1 MSDRYYGLGAEHPL
15 WDALQNVL
23 ILLMIASMVGD
34 AASQYFLG
42 FSTIQASVVS
52 MPLLLIPAAL
62 LIVIG
67 FRLVSKSYGAVL
79 MRSGQPRLIEDGVYS
94 LVRHPMYLGVFLF
107 LLGFLFLEFSLVAA
121 FVLIVFAVACDWA
134 ATYEE
139 RDLVRTLGDEYRDY
153 QRQVPKWVP
162 RRLYPRSDKS

>member
-1 MSDRYYGLGAEHPL
+1 MSDRHYGLGAEHPL
-15 WDALQNVL
+15 WDTLQNIL
-23 ILLMIASMVGD
+23 ILLMIVSIVGD
-34 AASQYFLG
+34 SLSQYFLG
-42 FSTIQASVVS
+42 FSTIQVSVIS
-52 MPLLLIPAAL
+52 TPLLLIPAAL

-67 FRLVSKSYGAVL
+67 YRLVSKSYEVVL

-94 LVRHPMYLGVFLF
+94 LVRHPMYLGVSLF

-121 FVLIVFAVACDWA
+121 FFLIVFAVACDWA

-153 QRQVPKWVP
+153 QRRVPKWVP
-162 RRLYPRSDKS
+162 RRLYTRSDKS